1 VSQENRSSIQTPL
14 LLGILMI
21 LGAILA
27 FWDDYF
33 QLDTVL
39 LELVYTSVVLW
50 ILFLC
55 LKAQRQYPEIRQF
68 GWPMIV
74 SGLCFFLVGSILDI
88 FDDHPTGYW
97 LFEFPKQFG
106 IYFDRSWEA
115 YLEKVMGNTVGLGLI
130 AFGLFQWIPWMIEAR
145 KKVERLNQT
154 LSHTNK
160 QLSRILM
167 SLDEHIESERLKIS
181 RELHDDVAQQITFLK
196 LQVQICQ
203 KELGKSQQI
212 GALASLGDNLGDKL
226 EPIKARLETISQEI
240 SETLKSVRQMSHEL
254 RPESLYALGLI
265 PAMERFLEKMRI
277 QFPETDLGLT
287 LMPSIKGHDDVV
299 DEAMKA
305 ATDEAVLRSTENYLN
320 ERELLHLYRLLQ
332 EGVRNA
338 LKHSGGSQI
347 QVRFLAHP
355 EAFLF
360 QVVDNGKGL
369 PWNTIPK
376 DDILIQEGHLGVV
389 GMQERV
395 KEMEG
400 EFRLYSQGNPH
411 NTHTRQG
418 AEIET
423 LATQRVSSSLTIM
436 EVAIP
441 RWKMQKI

>member
-1 VSQENRSSIQTPL
+1 MTQENRSSIQTPL

-39 LELVYTSVVLW
+39 LELVYTSVVLL

-203 KELGKSQQI
+203 KELGKCQQI
-212 GALASLGDNLGDKL
+212 GILDNFGDKLGEML

-277 QFPETDLGLT
+277 QFPETDLGLS
-287 LMPSIKGHDDVV
+287 LMPSIEGS
-299 DEAMKA
+299 DEVMDAAM
-305 ATDEAVLRSTENYLN
+305 DEAVLRATENYLN

-369 PWNTIPK
+369 PWDKIPK

-400 EFRLYSQGNPH
+400 EFRLYSQKGGPYL
-411 NTHTRQG
+411 TQTRQG
-418 AEIET
+418 AEKES
-423 LATQRVSSSLTIM
+423 LATQHVLSSLTIM